1 MGMNNLVV
9 DGSNLL
15 WRVAWIAET
24 RHQLVNTK
32 GVWTGPIY
40 MFLKSV
46 KSLQEKFKPNNTWV
60 TWDKKLKYPST
71 NFRKELAPET
81 YKQNRDDDKSKLIHE
96 QHDELSKWL
105 TVLGVKQIYPGVL
118 EADDII
124 SWLVREKLT
133 TTVIVSVDKDLLQ
146 LVDDNIHYYNPIK
159 KKLIT
164 PQNFVEEVG
173 VEINEYNNY
182 KALLGD
188 KSDNVEGIQGYGV
201 QKSSKLCK
209 EGYEGIVAK
218 LSEEDKKKFDKN
230 LILTSLYGSYLKE
243 EGEVNLYQEQYEKE
257 QFIKADMKKFE
268 EMCQEAEFYSIIK
281 EIDKWKDCFS
291 RGQSLVDLISQLP

>member
-1 MGMNNLVV
+1 
-9 DGSNLL
+9 
-15 WRVAWIAET
+15 
-24 RHQLVNTK
+24 
-32 GVWTGPIY
+32 

-46 KSLQEKFKPNNTWV
+46 KALQEKFKPTSTWV
-60 TWDKKLKYPST
+60 TWDKKIKYPST

-81 YKQNRDDDKSKLIHE
+81 YKQNRDDDKAKLIHE

-133 TTVIVSVDKDLLQ
+133 TTIIVSVDKDLLQ
-146 LVDDNIHYYNPIK
+146 LVDDNVHYYNPIK

-164 PQNFVEEVG
+164 PANFVEEVG
-173 VEINEYNNY
+173 VEIYQYNHY

-188 KSDNVEGIQGYGV
+188 KSDNVDGIQGYGV
-201 QKSSKLCK
+201 QRSSRLCK

-218 LSEEDKKKFDKN
+218 LSEEDKQKFDKN
-230 LILTSLYGSYLKE
+230 LILTNLYGSYLKE
-243 EGEVNLYQEQYEKE
+243 EGEVDLYQEQYEKQ

-268 EMCQEAEFYSIIK
+268 IMCQEAEFTSFIK

-291 RGQSLVDLISQLP
+291 RNQSLVDLISQLS

>member
-1 MGMNNLVV
+1 MNNIVI

-15 WRVAWIAET
+15 WRTYWIAET
-24 RHQLVNTK
+24 RQKLVNSK

-46 KSLQEKFKPNNTWV
+46 KGLQEKFKPNSTWV
-60 TWDKKLKYPST
+60 TWDKKLIYPST

-81 YKQNRDDDKSKLIHE
+81 YKQNRDDDKSRLIHE
-96 QHDELSKWL
+96 QHDELAKWL
-105 TVLGVKQIYPGVL
+105 TVLGIKQIYPGVL

-124 SWLVREKLT
+124 SWLTREKLT
-133 TTVIVSVDKDLLQ
+133 TSIIVSVDKDLLQ
-146 LVDDNIHYYNPIK
+146 LVNANVHYYNPIK

-164 PQNFVEEVG
+164 PDNFVEEVG
-173 VEINEYNNY
+173 VEINEYNHY

-209 EGYEGIVAK
+209 EGYDGIVAK
-218 LSEEDKKKFDKN
+218 LSEEDKTKFDKN
-230 LILTSLYGSYLKE
+230 LLLTNLYSSYLKE
-243 EGEVNLYQEQYEKE
+243 EGEVDLYQKQYEE
-257 QFIKADMKKFE
+257 QSLIKADMKKFE
-268 EMCQEAEFYSIIK
+268 EMCQESEFYSFVK
-281 EIDKWKDCFS
+281 EMDKWKDSFS
-291 RGQSLVDLISQLP
+291 RGQSLIDLISQL

>member
-1 MGMNNLVV
+1 MNNLVV
-9 DGSNLL
+9 DGSNML
-15 WRVAWIAET
+15 WRTYWVAET
-24 RHQLVNTK
+24 RQRLVNSK
-32 GVWTGPIY
+32 GIWTGPIY

-46 KSLQEKFKPNNTWV
+46 KSLQEKFKPASTWV
-60 TWDKKLKYPST
+60 TWDKKLHYPST

-105 TVLGVKQIYPGVL
+105 TILGIKQIYPGVL

-133 TTVIVSVDKDLLQ
+133 TSIIVSVDKDLLQ

-201 QKSSKLCK
+201 QKSAKLCK
-209 EGYEGIVAK
+209 EGYDGIVAK
-218 LSEEDKKKFDKN
+218 LSEEDKQKFDKN
-230 LILTSLYGSYLKE
+230 LLLTNLYGSYLKE
-243 EGEVNLYQEQYEKE
+243 EGEVELYQDQYEKQE
-257 QFIKADMKKFE
+257 FVKADMKKFE
-268 EMCQEAEFYSIIK
+268 DMCQEAEFYSMVK
-281 EIDKWKDCFS
+281 EMDKWKQVFS
-291 RGQSLVDLISQLP
+291 RNRSLIDLISQLS

>member
-1 MGMNNLVV
+1 MNNVV
-9 DGSNLL
+9 IDGSNLL
-15 WRVAWIAET
+15 WRTYWIAET
-24 RHQLVNTK
+24 RQKLVNSK
-32 GVWTGPIY
+32 GIWTGPIY

-46 KSLQEKFKPNNTWV
+46 KGLQEKFKPNNTWV

-81 YKQNRDDDKSKLIHE
+81 YKQNRDDDKSRQIHE

-133 TTVIVSVDKDLLQ
+133 TSVIISVDKDLLQ

-230 LILTSLYGSYLKE
+230 LILTNLYGSYLKE
-243 EGEVNLYQEQYEKE
+243 EGEADLYQEQYEKE

-268 EMCQEAEFYSIIK
+268 EMCQEAEFYSFVK
-281 EIDKWKDCFS
+281 EMDKWKDSFS
-291 RGQSLVDLISQLP
+291 RNQSLVDLISQLS

>member
-1 MGMNNLVV
+1 MNNLVI

-15 WRVAWIAET
+15 WRVFWIAET
-24 RHQLVNTK
+24 RQKLVNSK
-32 GVWTGPIY
+32 GIWTGPIY

-46 KSLQEKFKPNNTWV
+46 KGLQEKFKPNSTWI
-60 TWDKKLKYPST
+60 TWDKKLIYPST

-81 YKQNRDDDKSKLIHE
+81 YKQNRDDDKSRLIHE

-105 TVLGVKQIYPGVL
+105 TVLGIKQIYPGVL

-124 SWLVREKLT
+124 SWLTREKLT
-133 TTVIVSVDKDLLQ
+133 TSVIVSVDKDLLQ
-146 LVDDNIHYYNPIK
+146 LVDSNVHYYNPIK

-164 PQNFVEEVG
+164 PDNFVEEVG

-201 QKSSKLCK
+201 QRSAKLCK
-209 EGYEGIVAK
+209 EGYDGIMFK
-218 LSEEDKKKFDKN
+218 LSEDDKKKFDKN
-230 LILTSLYGSYLKE
+230 LLLTNLYSSYLKE
-243 EGEVNLYQEQYEKE
+243 EGEVDLYQKQYED
-257 QFIKADMKKFE
+257 QQLIKADMKRFE
-268 EMCQEAEFYSIIK
+268 EMCQETEFYSFVK
-281 EIDKWKDCFS
+281 EMDRWKDSFS
-291 RGQSLVDLISQLP
+291 RGQSLVDLISQLS

>member
-1 MGMNNLVV
+1 MNNLVV

-24 RHQLVNTK
+24 RHKLVNSK
-32 GVWTGPIY
+32 GIWTGPIY
-40 MFLKSV
+40 MFLKSI
-46 KSLQEKFKPNNTWV
+46 KALQEKFKPTNTWV

-81 YKQNRDDDKSKLIHE
+81 YKQNRDDDKAKLIHE
-96 QHDELSKWL
+96 QHDELAKWL
-105 TVLGVKQIYPGVL
+105 TVLGIKQIYPGVL

-133 TTVIVSVDKDLLQ
+133 TTIIVSVDKDLLQ
-146 LVDDNIHYYNPIK
+146 LVDSNIHYYNPIK

-173 VEINEYNNY
+173 VEIFEYNNY

-209 EGYEGIVAK
+209 EGYDGIVAK

-230 LILTSLYGSYLKE
+230 LLLTNLYSSYLKE
-243 EGEVNLYQEQYEKE
+243 EGEVEIYQDQYEKQ
-257 QFIKADMKKFE
+257 QFVKADMKKFE
-268 EMCQEAEFYSIIK
+268 EMCQESEFYSFVK
-281 EIDKWKDCFS
+281 EMDKWKESFS
-291 RGQSLVDLISQLP
+291 RGQSLIDLISKLS

>member
-1 MGMNNLVV
+1 MNNLVI

-15 WRVAWIAET
+15 WRVTWIAET
-24 RHQLVNTK
+24 RQKLVNSK
-32 GVWTGPIY
+32 GIWTGPIY

-46 KSLQEKFKPNNTWV
+46 KGLQEKFKPNSTYI

-81 YKQNRDDDKSKLIHE
+81 YKQNRDDDKSRQIHE

-105 TVLGVKQIYPGVL
+105 TVLGIKQIYPGVL

-124 SWLVREKLT
+124 AWLCKEKLQSS
-133 TTVIVSVDKDLLQ
+133 VIVSVDKDLLQ
-146 LVDDNIHYYNPIK
+146 LVNGFCHYYNPIK

-164 PQNFVEEVG
+164 PENFLEEVG
-173 VEINEYNNY
+173 VEIIEYNYY

-201 QKSSKLCK
+201 QRSTKLCK
-209 EGYEGIVAK
+209 EGYNGITSK

-230 LILTSLYGSYLKE
+230 LILTNLSGSYYKE
-243 EGEVNLYQEQYEKE
+243 EGEVELYQDQYEKQ
-257 QFIKADMKKFE
+257 QFVKADMKKFE
-268 EMCQEAEFYSIIK
+268 EMCQESEFYSFVK
-281 EIDKWKDCFS
+281 EMDKWKDTFS
-291 RGQSLVDLISQLP
+291 RGQSLVDLISQLS

>member
-1 MGMNNLVV
+1 MNNLVI

-15 WRVAWIAET
+15 WRTYWIAET
-24 RHQLVNTK
+24 RQKLVNSK
-32 GVWTGPIY
+32 GIWTGPIY

-46 KSLQEKFKPNNTWV
+46 KSLQEKFKPVSTWV

-96 QHDELSKWL
+96 QHNELSQWL
-105 TVLGVKQIYPGVL
+105 TILGIKQIYPGVL

-133 TTVIVSVDKDLLQ
+133 TSIIVSVDKDLLQ

-159 KKLIT
+159 KKMIT
-164 PQNFVEEVG
+164 PENFVEEVG

-209 EGYEGIVAK
+209 EGYDGIVAK
-218 LSEEDKKKFDKN
+218 LSEDDKQKFDKN
-230 LILTSLYGSYLKE
+230 LILTDLYSSYLKE
-243 EGEVNLYQEQYEKE
+243 EGEVDLYQDQYEKQE
-257 QFIKADMKKFE
+257 FVKADMKKFE

-281 EIDKWKDCFS
+281 EIDKWKDSFS
-291 RGQSLVDLISQLP
+291 RNRSLVDLISQLS

>member
-1 MGMNNLVV
+1 MNNLVI

-15 WRVAWIAET
+15 WRTYWIAET
-24 RHQLVNTK
+24 RQQLVNSK
-32 GVWTGPIY
+32 GVWTGPTY
-40 MFLKSV
+40 LFLKSV
-46 KSLQEKFKPNNTWV
+46 KGLQEKFKPSSTWV
-60 TWDKKLKYPST
+60 TWDKKLNYPST

-81 YKQNRDDDKSKLIHE
+81 YKQNRDDDKAKLIHE
-96 QHDELSKWL
+96 QHDEISKWL

-133 TTVIVSVDKDLLQ
+133 TTVIVTVDKDLLQ

-173 VEINEYNNY
+173 VEINEYNYY

-209 EGYEGIVAK
+209 EGYEGIIAK

-230 LILTSLYGSYLKE
+230 LVLTNLYDSYLKE
-243 EGEVNLYQEQYEKE
+243 EGEAELYQKQYEDQ

-268 EMCQEAEFYSIIK
+268 QMCEVSEFHSFIK
-281 EIDKWKDCFS
+281 EINKWKESFS
-291 RGQSLVDLISQLP
+291 RNQSLVDLISQLA

>member
-1 MGMNNLVV
+1 MNNLVV

-24 RHQLVNTK
+24 RHKLVNSK

-40 MFLKSV
+40 LFLKSI
-46 KSLQEKFKPNNTWV
+46 KALQEKFKPNNTYV

-81 YKQNRDDDKSKLIHE
+81 YKQNRDDDKSRQIHE

-105 TVLGVKQIYPGVL
+105 TVLGIKQIYPGVL

-124 SWLVREKLT
+124 SWLCREKLT
-133 TTVIVSVDKDLLQ
+133 SAIIVTVDKDLLQ
-146 LVDDNIHYYNPIK
+146 LVDNNIHYYNPIK

-173 VEINEYNNY
+173 VEINEYNYY

-201 QKSSKLCK
+201 QRSSKLCK
-209 EGYEGIVAK
+209 EGYEGIVSK
-218 LSEEDKKKFDKN
+218 LSEEDKQKFDKN
-230 LILTSLYGSYLKE
+230 LILTNLYDSYLKE
-243 EGEVNLYQEQYEKE
+243 EGEADLYQDQYEKQ
-257 QFIKADMKKFE
+257 QFVKADMKKFE
-268 EMCQEAEFYSIIK
+268 EMCQETEFYSFVK
-281 EIDKWKDCFS
+281 EMDKWKDTFS
-291 RGQSLVDLISQLP
+291 RGQSLVDLISQLS

>member
-1 MGMNNLVV
+1 MNNLVV

-15 WRVAWIAET
+15 WRVFWIAET
-24 RHQLVNTK
+24 RQKLVNSK
-32 GVWTGPIY
+32 GIWTGPIY

-46 KSLQEKFKPNNTWV
+46 KALQEKFKPNNTWV
-60 TWDKKLKYPST
+60 TWDKKIHYPST
-71 NFRKELAPET
+71 NFRKKLAPET

-133 TTVIVSVDKDLLQ
+133 TSVIVSVDKDLLQ
-146 LVDDNIHYYNPIK
+146 LVDDNTHYYNPIK

-164 PQNFVEEVG
+164 SQNFVEEVG
-173 VEINEYNNY
+173 VEINEYNHY

-188 KSDNVEGIQGYGV
+188 KSDNVDGIQGYGV
-201 QKSSKLCK
+201 QRSAKLCK
-209 EGYEGIVAK
+209 EGYEGIVQK
-218 LSEEDKKKFDKN
+218 LSEEDKQKFDKN
-230 LILTSLYGSYLKE
+230 LILTNLYSSYLKE
-243 EGEVNLYQEQYEKE
+243 EGEAELYQEQYEKE

-268 EMCQEAEFYSIIK
+268 EMCHEAEFYSIIK
-281 EIDKWKDCFS
+281 EIDKWKDSFS
-291 RGQSLVDLISQLP
+291 RSQSLIDLIAQLP

>member
-1 MGMNNLVV
+1 MNNLVV

-24 RHQLVNTK
+24 RHQLVNSK
-32 GVWTGPIY
+32 GIWTGPIY
-40 MFLKSV
+40 MFLKSI
-46 KSLQEKFKPNNTWV
+46 KSLQEKFKPNSTWV

-71 NFRKELAPET
+71 NFRKKLAPET
-81 YKQNRDDDKSKLIHE
+81 YKQNRDDDKSRLIHE

-124 SWLVREKLT
+124 SWLCKEKLT
-133 TTVIVSVDKDLLQ
+133 STIIVSVDKDLLQ
-146 LVDDNIHYYNPIK
+146 LVNDFCYYYNPIK

-164 PQNFVEEVG
+164 PENFLDEVG
-173 VEINEYNNY
+173 VEIIEYNYY

-188 KSDNVEGIQGYGV
+188 KSDNVDGIQGYGV
-201 QKSSKLCK
+201 QKSAKLCK
-209 EGYEGIVAK
+209 EGYNGIVQK
-218 LSEEDKKKFDKN
+218 LSEEDKQKFDKN
-230 LILTSLYGSYLKE
+230 LILTSLLGSYYKE
-243 EGEVNLYQEQYEKE
+243 EGEVDLYQDQYEKE

-268 EMCQEAEFYSIIK
+268 EMCQEAEFYSFIK
-281 EIDKWKDCFS
+281 EMDKWKDSFA
-291 RGQSLVDLISQLP
+291 RGQSLIDLISQLP

>member
-1 MGMNNLVV
+1 MSNLVI
-9 DGSNLL
+9 DGSNML
-15 WRVAWIAET
+15 WRVYWIAET
-24 RHQLVNTK
+24 RQKLVNTK

-46 KSLQEKFKPNNTWV
+46 KSLQEKFKPNNTWI
-60 TWDKKLKYPST
+60 TWDKKICYPST

-81 YKQNRDDDKSKLIHE
+81 YKQNRDDNKSKLIHE

-133 TTVIVSVDKDLLQ
+133 TSVIVSVDKDLLQ
-146 LVDDNIHYYNPIK
+146 LVDSNIYFYNPIK

-164 PQNFVEEVG
+164 PESFVEEVG
-173 VEINEYNNY
+173 VEINEYNHY

-209 EGYEGIVAK
+209 EGYDGVVGK

-230 LILTSLYGSYLKE
+230 LLLTSLFGSYLKE
-243 EGEVNLYQEQYEKE
+243 EGEVELYQEQYEKE
-257 QFIKADMKKFE
+257 QFSKADMKKFE

-281 EIDKWKDCFS
+281 DIDKWKEVFS
-291 RGQSLVDLISQLP
+291 RNRSLVDLISQLS